1 MSGATRVGGRDTT
14 TFWGPI
20 GDALGSRNLWLL
32 VAALEVALTLL
43 SPFPADVRR
52 PALNIAAGLVSS
64 VVLLAVIWCGWTLLL
79 KRLTGAMRVAAAV
92 PIIVL
97 AGVARGAVLQSMLI
111 AWGMSQPG
119 VEGYSYRISVSVTVV
134 VLGSATGALVKT
146 AVDGQRTRLERLA
159 KEQERLS
166 LVLAQAEA
174 DVQRDQSGAIA
185 TIRSDLAVQLA
196 QVQAASPVL
205 AIDSL
210 EQLAASVVR
219 PLSHELA
226 SKTPTWDPPEL
237 STVSQRL
244 EWSKV
249 WGTMASVGAI
259 NPWAPALFILIL
271 TPTSVIILGVKSGV
285 LLHLVAACL
294 VYVGLMLVRASC
306 SGLAA
311 RQSTS
316 IRMAVTT
323 ALLIVACV
331 PAALATLLFPGT
343 SSSNVIN
350 SLYIFIVVPLIAL
363 LLSFVRAARTQ
374 QREIDE
380 AVNEIVNETRWWVS
394 RTRMVGWWQRGTL
407 ARALHG
413 PVQSAIH
420 AAVQRL
426 RVAVDSGTATPDQVE
441 SVLDD
446 VRRSLPDVVIQGDA
460 AADVAYQLAEI
471 SLTWQ
476 PLVDVQFELDAVA
489 EDSLHTDQLCGEIA
503 VSTAGEAVSD
513 AVRHGGARQVRISLT
528 STEDNILSV
537 VVTDDG
543 RGRERASGDR
553 EENSG
558 LGTSQLDTC
567 AVAWSYAVSSDVNC
581 LQVQLPLLQS
591 T

>member
-1 MSGATRVGGRDTT
+1 
-14 TFWGPI
+14 
-20 GDALGSRNLWLL
+20 
-32 VAALEVALTLL
+32 
-43 SPFPADVRR
+43 
-52 PALNIAAGLVSS
+52 
-64 VVLLAVIWCGWTLLL
+64 
-79 KRLTGAMRVAAAV
+79 
-92 PIIVL
+92 
-97 AGVARGAVLQSMLI
+97 MLI

-426 RVAVDSGTATPDQVE
+426 RAAVDSGTATPEQVQ

-446 VRRSLPDVVIQGDA
+446 VRRSLPDVDPGDA
-460 AADVAYQLAEI
+460 LRCRIAGRDFTAA
-471 SLTWQ
+471 TG
-476 PLVDVQFELDAVA
+476 DVQFELDAVA
-489 EDSLHTDQLCGEIA
+489 EDSLHTDQQVARLRCHLLEKQCQTPLGTE
-503 VSTAGEAVSD
+503 
-513 AVRHGGARQVRISLT
+513 VRAADLVDLDW
-528 STEDNILSV
+528 DNILSV